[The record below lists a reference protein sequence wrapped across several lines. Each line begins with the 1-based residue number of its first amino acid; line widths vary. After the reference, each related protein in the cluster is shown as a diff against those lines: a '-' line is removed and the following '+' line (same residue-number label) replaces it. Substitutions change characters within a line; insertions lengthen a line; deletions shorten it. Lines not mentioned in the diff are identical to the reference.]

1 VRAPTCRSGPRE
13 RLESRGPGVLS
24 DSELVALLLRTGSR
38 HEDAWSLARHLL
50 EAVGGLR
57 GLESSPAVALEALP
71 GVGPAKA
78 ASLRAAI
85 ELGRRWVSE
94 PIERGQPFR
103 SPLDVQRHYEPRL
116 RGRDRESFHVVML
129 DGRHRL
135 MLTEEV
141 SVGTLT
147 ASLVHPREVFRQA
160 IRSGAAAI
168 LLVHNHPSGDPS
180 PSAEDRA
187 VTRRLR
193 AAGELVG
200 IRVVDHVI
208 VGEEGYYSFR
218 ESEAEFDE
226 EPAAAFHAVARDIQ
240 P

>member
-168 LLVHNHPSGDPS
+168 LLVSSITSSSARRATTAFASPRPNSTRSRRPLFTPSRGTSS
-180 PSAEDRA
+180 PDSPGVPRGPQGFDAE
-187 VTRRLR
+187 
-193 AAGELVG
+193 
-200 IRVVDHVI
+200 
-208 VGEEGYYSFR
+208 
-218 ESEAEFDE
+218 
-226 EPAAAFHAVARDIQ
+226 
-240 P
+240 